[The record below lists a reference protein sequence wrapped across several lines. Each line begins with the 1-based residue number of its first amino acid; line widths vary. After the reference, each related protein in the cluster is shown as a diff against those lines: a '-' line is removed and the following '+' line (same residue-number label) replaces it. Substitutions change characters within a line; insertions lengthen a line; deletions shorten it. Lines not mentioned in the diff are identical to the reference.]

1 MPNLRFSGSKAY
13 LTVLVVVLL
22 AAAIFAGLELTGVT
36 HVFHKKQTPTVA
48 GGDFNSKGEKKTGG
62 TSNSASA
69 NQSSDSN
76 NPGSS
81 SYNTS
86 QKLSTTNAVLLA
98 PSGDFVSNHS
108 PNLSGSPAPNTE
120 TSVCNTTPGASCKI
134 TFTKSGVTKSLPA
147 QTADPNGFVS
157 WNSWKLQDIGLSA
170 GSWKIQAIAS
180 LNGQTKT
187 ASDALDLVVA
197 Q

>member
-1 MPNLRFSGSKAY
+1 MEETDGLRAARAMRR
-13 LTVLVVVLL
+13 TVL
-22 AAAIFAGLELTGVT
+22 
-36 HVFHKKQTPTVA
+36 
-48 GGDFNSKGEKKTGG
+48 GD
-62 TSNSASA
+62 AYV
-69 NQSSDSN
+69 D
-76 NPGSS
+76 
-81 SYNTS
+81 
-86 QKLSTTNAVLLA
+86 
-98 PSGDFVSNHS
+98 
-108 PNLSGSPAPNTE
+108 
-120 TSVCNTTPGASCKI
+120 
-134 TFTKSGVTKSLPA
+134 A